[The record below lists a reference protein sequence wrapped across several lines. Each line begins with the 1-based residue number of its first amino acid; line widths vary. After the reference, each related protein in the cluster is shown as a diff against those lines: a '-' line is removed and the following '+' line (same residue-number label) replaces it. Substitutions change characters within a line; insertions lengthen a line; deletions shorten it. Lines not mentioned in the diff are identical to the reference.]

1 MRFVERAATVP
12 AATIP
17 SERKVSDRTHLSPL
31 SPHRTLILA
40 LRRWSWDIS
49 GLRPGADDGPLV
61 RPTHE
66 GPSSWVFVRYA
77 VPQRAAVPAP
87 VAVPSVP
94 SVFWR
99 GSAAIPSCLAV
110 QGVLAAFYHARS
122 PQRWTAAQTGFPRF
136 AYHKPTGD
144 IITSLHPAGELGR
157 GEDRVAQAWQAV
169 RRLDDLDGDV
179 LLIALA
185 QWLDPRRREA
195 DGTTWLT
202 VDTVL
207 DGRGLTPK
215 THRLGPVRERAGHR
229 NEDRARIAES
239 MGRLDEVWIQL
250 AGMTLLTPRP
260 ARKPSRASY
269 ACESKLLTITDRI
282 ARDGTPVAWRYRPGD
297 WLTPFLEPP
306 NRQTAVFPRQALRYD
321 PYRQV
326 WEKRLARY
334 LTFHLRMDAKN
345 ARPLVRQVGR
355 LVDELCLP
363 YDRRHPE
370 RMRARFEAALAR
382 LVTDGVIG
390 GWGYTGAAKERLA
403 ALPARGWLVEWQAAT
418 VALTPVPPSTRAATL
433 NAVPA
438 TAPPPCP

>member
-1 MRFVERAATVP
+1 MRFVERAAAVP

-49 GLRPGADDGPLV
+49 SLRPGADDGPLV

-66 GPSSWVFVRYA
+66 RLSSWVLVHYA
-77 VPQRAAVPAP
+77 VPQLAAAP
-87 VAVPSVP
+87 VPMAIPSVP

-99 GSAAIPSCLAV
+99 GPAAIPSCLAV

-122 PQRWTAAQTGFPRF
+122 PQRWTVSQTGFPTF

-144 IITSLHPAGELGR
+144 IMTSLRPAGELGR

-215 THRLGPVRERAGHR
+215 MHRTGLVRARAGHR

-239 MGRLDEVWIQL
+239 IGRLDEVWIQL
-250 AGMTLLTPRP
+250 EVVTLLTPRP
-260 ARKPSRASY
+260 ARQPTRAAY
-269 ACESKLLTITDRI
+269 ACESKLLAITDRI
-282 ARDGTPVAWRYRPGD
+282 ARDGAPVAWRYRPGD
-297 WLTPFLEPP
+297 WLTPFLERP
-306 NRQTAVFPRQALRYD
+306 NRQTVLFPQQALRYD
-321 PYRQV
+321 PYRQT

-345 ARPLVRQVGR
+345 ARPLVRQLG
-355 LVDELCLP
+355 LLLDELNLP

-370 RMRARFEAALAR
+370 RTRTRFEAALAR
-382 LVTDGVIG
+382 LVTDRVIG
-390 GWGYTGAAKERLA
+390 GWRYTDATSERLA
-403 ALPARGWLVEWQAAT
+403 SLPTRGWLVEWQAAT
-418 VALTPVPPSTRAATL
+418 IAVAPASPSTRAVT
-433 NAVPA
+433 
-438 TAPPPCP
+438 TTSHPPRS